1 MWLGAA
7 FMTCVAGND
16 DWQAAYDSAGAGGLM
31 NQAFQGHGPH
41 VNGFGKFVQL
51 VLVLS
56 TIAVTIP
63 NLYSMGLSMQNVG
76 MWAVKVPR
84 FVWTTIGFVIFTVA
98 AIAGREH
105 FASILENF
113 LNCLAYWYTP
123 KRKYSNN
130 RVVPW
135 TTIVCL
141 ENWWFRRGG
150 RNPYQLDLWWTQK
163 GLPYGIAALASFACS
178 VVLAIMAMSQVW
190 YVGPIA
196 IAAGGEPYGVDLG
209 WCLALGMSLLTY
221 PPFRYLELKYT
232 GK

>member
-1 MWLGAA
+1 MDICIVHAFIFLANNSLVSAQILIMWLGAA
-7 FMTCVAGND
+7 FMTCVPGND

-41 VNGFGKFVQL
+41 VNGFGKFVQF

-84 FVWTTIGFVIFTVA
+84 FIWTTIGFVVFTVA

-113 LNCLAYWYTP
+113 LNCLAYWYTSLRTYLIIGLFHGLRLCALRTGGSVAEEETLISSTFGGH
-123 KRKYSNN
+123 KRDCRMES
-130 RVVPW
+130 
-135 TTIVCL
+135 
-141 ENWWFRRGG
+141 
-150 RNPYQLDLWWTQK
+150 QLPLH
-163 GLPYGIAALASFACS
+163 LRAR
-178 VVLAIMAMSQVW
+178 
-190 YVGPIA
+190 
-196 IAAGGEPYGVDLG
+196 
-209 WCLALGMSLLTY
+209 WCWL
-221 PPFRYLELKYT
+221 
-232 GK
+232 